1 MTCVQAVGANW
12 RSQKRKF
19 FLNIEMRFRNLPHG
33 QPKTKVSSRM
43 PKPILKTSLGQLFEG
58 DCLNVLPTFDSE
70 SADLIFADPPFN
82 LSKEYA
88 SKMDDNIPDAEY
100 VTWCKNWVDECIRV
114 LKPGGSMFLYN
125 LPKWNLLLGA
135 HVAERLTFRHWI
147 AVDIKYSLPVPGRL
161 YPSHY
166 SLLYFVKG
174 KKPTIFHPDRLP
186 IPCCKQCGKEQRDYG
201 GYKDKMNPAGVNLA
215 DVWADI
221 PPVRHSKYKKREAN
235 ELSLKLM
242 DRVLSMASD
251 PGSMVMDPFGGA
263 GTTFVAAEL
272 LGRRWMGSELH
283 CQDIVSRFENLD
295 DDAEHLS
302 RIQAAKNTLFAQET
316 IELRERL
323 GNPLSD
329 KYRIAGRKPRQPEL
343 NLD

>member
-1 MTCVQAVGANW
+1 MA
-12 RSQKRKF
+12 
-19 FLNIEMRFRNLPHG
+19 
-33 QPKTKVSSRM
+33 
-43 PKPILKTSLGQLFEG
+43 KPVLITSLGQLFEG
-58 DCLNVLPTFDSE
+58 DCLRVLPEIAAE
-70 SADLIFADPPFN
+70 SADLVFADPPFN

-88 SKMDDNIPDAEY
+88 SKMDDNIPDADY
-100 VTWCKNWVDECIRV
+100 VAWCKDWANECIRI
-114 LKPGGSMFLYN
+114 LKPGGSLFLYN

-135 HVAERLTFRHWI
+135 HVAGKLTFRHWI
-147 AVDIKYSLPVPGRL
+147 AVDVKYSLPVPGRL

-186 IPCCKQCGKEQRDYG
+186 VPCCKECGKEQKDYG
-201 GYKDKMNPAGVNLA
+201 GYKDKMNPDGVNLA
-215 DVWADI
+215 DVWTDI
-221 PPVRHSKYKKREAN
+221 PPVRHSKYKKRAAN

-251 PGSMVMDPFGGA
+251 PGSMVVDPFGGA

-272 LGRRWMGSELH
+272 LGRKWTGSELH
-283 CQDIVSRFENLD
+283 CEDILFRFENLHE
-295 DDAEHLS
+295 DADNLA
-302 RIQAAKNTLFAQET
+302 RIQAAKNTLFTRET
-316 IELRERL
+316 IDLRDRL

-329 KYRIAGRKPRQPEL
+329 KYRINGREPRQPQL